1 MIILKFPVQKAHSLA
16 RKPAEQTVNRDAIL
30 LAAAGVLQRHGY
42 AATTMK
48 DIAAQLSL
56 TAGTL
61 YHYFANKDTLVLAVL
76 EMGLEA
82 GIARIEPLA
91 CADTAPPVKLRSM
104 IAAHI
109 TGLTEQP
116 AIGAAMV
123 FELKALAQVAPP
135 AADARPKDHHDF
147 AAFSEHRRHFFKRRD
162 DFENLFLK
170 VVKAGITQG
179 DFRAIDASIYVKTLL
194 GAQNWVGVWYR
205 AEGRLNGATIAER
218 MADHLMYGVMS
229 LS

>member
-1 MIILKFPVQKAHSLA
+1 MHSLA

-30 LAAAGVLQRHGY
+30 LAAADVLQRHGY

-48 DIAAQLSL
+48 DIAAQVSL

-91 CADTAPPVKLRSM
+91 CVEEAPSLKLRSM

-109 TGLTEQP
+109 TGLTEHP

-135 AADARPKDHHDF
+135 ATDAKPKDHTDF
-147 AAFSEHRRHFFKRRD
+147 AAFAEHRRHFFKRRD
-162 DFENLFLK
+162 DFENLFLQ
-170 VVKAGITQG
+170 VVKAGIIQG
-179 DFRAIDASIYVKTLL
+179 DFRSIDASIYVKTLL

-205 AEGRLNGATIAER
+205 PEGRLSGATIAER

-229 LS
+229 HS

>member
-1 MIILKFPVQKAHSLA
+1 MA

-30 LAAAGVLQRHGY
+30 LAAADVLQQHGY

-48 DIAAQLSL
+48 DIAAQVSL

-91 CADTAPPVKLRSM
+91 CDDAPPPLKLRRM

-109 TGLTEQP
+109 TGLTEHT

-123 FELKALAQVAPP
+123 FELKALAQVSPP
-135 AADARPKDHHDF
+135 TANAKPKDHADF
-147 AAFSEHRRHFFKRRD
+147 AAFAEHRRHFFKRRD
-162 DFENLFLK
+162 DFENLFLQ
-170 VVKAGITQG
+170 VVKAGIAQG
-179 DFRAIDASIYVKTLL
+179 DFRDIDAAIYVKTLL

-205 AEGRLNGATIAER
+205 PEGRLSGASIAAR
-218 MADHLMYGVMS
+218 MADHLMHGVVS
-229 LS
+229 HS